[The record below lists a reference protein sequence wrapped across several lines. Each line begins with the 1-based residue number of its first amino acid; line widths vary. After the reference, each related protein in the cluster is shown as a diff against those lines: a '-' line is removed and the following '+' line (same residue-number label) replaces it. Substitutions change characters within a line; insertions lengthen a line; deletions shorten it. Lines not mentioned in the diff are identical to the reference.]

1 MKNFDILYLKEVPSL
16 YNHEIIIKKIILY
29 VEENLHEPLTLE
41 NIAAQ
46 SNFSKYHFHRIFQS
60 TIGMTV
66 TEYIRLRR
74 LANASSALLYRS
86 ERILDIALYYQFES
100 QESFTRAFKE
110 IYKLPPGKYR
120 RMMSDV
126 IKIKEETNMDTKV
139 KGWFLSGSNPFN
151 YEMGIDHEVV
161 HQGKAS
167 GYLKSK
173 TVLDSTEFATM
184 MQTFK
189 ANQFVGKRI
198 RLSCFIRTEEVD
210 TYAGMWMRV
219 DDTMEDVLQF
229 DNMSNRPI
237 KGTTNWNHYSI
248 ILDVPTQS
256 AVISFGIILSG
267 QGTVWA
273 DQFTFEEVNESI
285 PTTNLEV
292 HGELLDEPINL
303 SFDEEI

>member
-1 MKNFDILYLKEVPSL
+1 MPSL
-16 YNHEIIIKKIILY
+16 HNYEMIIEKIILY
-29 VEENLHEPLTLE
+29 VEEHLHEPLTLE
-41 NIAAQ
+41 KIAAQ

-60 TIGMTV
+60 TVGMTV

-74 LANASSALLYRS
+74 LANASSALLYTN

-110 IYKLPPGKYR
+110 VYKLPPGRYR
-120 RMMSDV
+120 RIMSDI
-126 IKIKEETNMDTKV
+126 IKNKEETSMDRKV
-139 KGWFLSGSNPFN
+139 KGWFLSGSNPYS

-184 MQTFK
+184 MQSFK
-189 ANQFVGKRI
+189 ANKFLGKRI
-198 RLSCFIRTEEVD
+198 RLSSFIRTEEVD
-210 TYAGMWMRV
+210 TFAGMWMRV
-219 DDTMEDVLQF
+219 DDTMENVLQF

-237 KGTTNWNHYSI
+237 KGTTNWNRYSI
-248 ILDVPTQS
+248 VLDVPTQS

-273 DQFTFEEVNESI
+273 DQFTFEEVNENV

-292 HGELLDEPINL
+292 HGELLDEPVNL
-303 SFDEEI
+303 SFEEEI

>member
-1 MKNFDILYLKEVPSL
+1 MHDYETV
-16 YNHEIIIKKIILY
+16 IKKIIIY
-29 VEENLHEPLTLE
+29 VEENLHELLTLE
-41 NIAAQ
+41 NIAQQ
-46 SNFSKYHFHRIFQS
+46 SNFSKYHFHRIFK
-60 TIGMTV
+60 TLVGMTV
-66 TEYIRLRR
+66 TEYIRMRR
-74 LANASSALLYRS
+74 LANASVALLYTS

-110 IYKLPPGKYR
+110 VYKLPPGKYR

-126 IKIKEETNMDTKV
+126 IKNKEESCMETKV

-173 TVLDSTEFATM
+173 TVLDSTEFSTM
-184 MQTFK
+184 MQTFR

-198 RLSCFIRTEEVD
+198 RLSCFIRTEDVD

-237 KGTTNWNHYSI
+237 KGNTNWNRYAI
-248 ILDVPTQS
+248 ILDVPDQS
-256 AVISFGIILSG
+256 AVISFGVILAG

-273 DQFTFEEVNESI
+273 DQFTFEEVNENI

-292 HGELLDEPINL
+292 HSELLDEPVNL

>member
-1 MKNFDILYLKEVPSL
+1 MYDYDIV
-16 YNHEIIIKKIILY
+16 IKKIIMY

-41 NIAAQ
+41 NLARQ

-60 TIGMTV
+60 SVGMTA
-66 TEYIRLRR
+66 TEYIRMRR
-74 LANASSALLYRS
+74 LANASAALLYTG

-100 QESFTRAFKE
+100 QEAFTRSFKE
-110 IYKLPPGKYR
+110 VYKMPPGKYR
-120 RMMSDV
+120 KIMADV
-126 IKIKEETNMDTKV
+126 LKKREESYMNTKV
-139 KGWFLSGSNPFN
+139 KGWFLSGSSPYN

-173 TVLDSTEFATM
+173 SVLDSTEFATM
-184 MQTFK
+184 MQSFK

-198 RLSCFIRTEEVD
+198 RLSCFIRTEAVD

-219 DDTMEDVLQF
+219 DDAMEDVLQF

-237 KGTTNWNHYSI
+237 KGDTNWNRYSI
-248 ILDVPTQS
+248 VLDVPERS

-273 DQFTFEEVNESI
+273 DQFTFDEVDVST

-292 HGELLDEPINL
+292 QGELLDEPVNL
-303 SFDEEI
+303 SFDDEI

>member
-1 MKNFDILYLKEVPSL
+1 M
-16 YNHEIIIKKIILY
+16 YNNEIVIKKIITY

-41 NIAAQ
+41 KIARQ
-46 SNFSKYHFHRIFQS
+46 SNFSKYHFHRMFQS
-60 TIGMTV
+60 SVGMTV
-66 TEYIRLRR
+66 IEYIRMRR
-74 LANASSALLYRS
+74 LANASAALLYTS

-120 RMMSDV
+120 RMMSEV
-126 IKIKEETNMDTKV
+126 IKNKEESNMETKM

-161 HQGKAS
+161 HQGKTS
-167 GYLKSK
+167 GYLMSK

-184 MQTFK
+184 MQAFK
-189 ANQFVGKRI
+189 ANQFIGKRI
-198 RLSCFIRTEEVD
+198 RLSCFIRTKDVD

-237 KGTTNWNHYSI
+237 KGNTNWNRYSI
-248 ILDVPTQS
+248 VLDVPDRS
-256 AVISFGIILSG
+256 AVISFGVILAG

-292 HGELLDEPINL
+292 HGELLDEPVNL

>member
-1 MKNFDILYLKEVPSL
+1 M
-16 YNHEIIIKKIILY
+16 IKKIIFY

-41 NIAAQ
+41 SIASQ
-46 SNFSKYHFHRIFQS
+46 SYFSKYHFHRIFQS
-60 TIGMTV
+60 SIGMTV

-74 LANASSALLYRS
+74 LANASSDLLYTN
-86 ERILDIALYYQFES
+86 ERILDIALYYRFES

-120 RMMSDV
+120 KVMSDV
-126 IKIKEETNMDTKV
+126 LKSKEETNMELKV

-151 YEMGIDHEVV
+151 YEMGIDHEIV

-173 TVLDSTEFATM
+173 AVSDSTEFATM

-189 ANQFVGKRI
+189 ANQFVDKRI
-198 RLSCFIRTEEVD
+198 RLSCFICTENVD

-237 KGTTNWNHYSI
+237 KGTTKWNHYSI
-248 ILDVPTQS
+248 ILDVPPQS

-267 QGTVWA
+267 QGTIWA
-273 DQFTFEEVNESI
+273 DQFIFEEVNKSI

-292 HGELLDEPINL
+292 HGELLDEPVNL

>member
-1 MKNFDILYLKEVPSL
+1 MFD
-16 YNHEIIIKKIILY
+16 HEIIIKKIILY

-41 NIAAQ
+41 TIASK

-60 TIGMTV
+60 LIGMTV

-74 LANASSALLYRS
+74 LANASSALLYTD
-86 ERILDIALYYQFES
+86 ERILDIALHYRFES

-110 IYKLPPGKYR
+110 VYKLPPGKYR

-126 IKIKEETNMDTKV
+126 IKNKEETTMDSKV

-184 MQTFK
+184 MQAFK

-198 RLSCFIRTEEVD
+198 RLSCFIRTEDVS

-219 DDTMEDVLQF
+219 DDTMDDVLQF

-248 ILDVPTQS
+248 ILDVPAQS

-292 HGELLDEPINL
+292 HGELLDDPINL

>member
-1 MKNFDILYLKEVPSL
+1 ML
-16 YNHEIIIKKIILY
+16 YNHEIMIKRIILY

-41 NIAAQ
+41 SVASQ
-46 SNFSKYHFHRIFQS
+46 SYFSKYHFHRIFLS
-60 TIGMTV
+60 SIGMTV

-74 LANASSALLYRS
+74 LANASSDLLYTN
-86 ERILDIALYYQFES
+86 ERILDIAYYYRFES

-120 RMMSDV
+120 KVMSNV
-126 IKIKEETNMDTKV
+126 LKNKEETNMEPKV

-151 YEMGIDHEVV
+151 YEMGIDHEIV
-161 HQGKAS
+161 HQGNAS

-189 ANQFVGKRI
+189 ANQFVDKRI
-198 RLSCFIRTEEVD
+198 RLSCFIRTENVD
-210 TYAGMWMRV
+210 TYAGVWMRV

-237 KGTTNWNHYSI
+237 KGTTKWNHYSI
-248 ILDVPTQS
+248 ILDVPPQS

-267 QGTVWA
+267 QGTIWA
-273 DQFTFEEVNESI
+273 DQFTFEEVNKNI

-292 HGELLDEPINL
+292 HGELLDEPVNL